1 MRFFRA
7 AIILTIISCSLHAQ
21 PLTESPEFIRWY
33 FNITEAK
40 LAARQ
45 ENKTV
50 VIYFSGSDWC
60 KPCIQLRE
68 KVINS
73 QPWIT
78 FADQQLIMVQADF
91 PRLKKNQTSKEQ
103 LKHNEALAEQYNK
116 QGEFP
121 LVVIIDE
128 SGQAIGRINY
138 HEQTP
143 DEFITQVKVFVK

>member
-7 AIILTIISCSLHAQ
+7 AIILTIISYSLCAQ
-21 PLTESPEFIRWY
+21 PSAKSAEFIHWY
-33 FNITEAK
+33 FNLDEAQ

-68 KVINS
+68 KIINS

-91 PRLKKNQTSKEQ
+91 PRLKKNQTSREQ
-103 LKHNEALAEQYNK
+103 LKRNEALAEQYNK

-121 LVVIIDE
+121 LVVIVDG
-128 SGQAIGRINY
+128 SGHAIGKINY
-138 HEQTP
+138 HEETP
-143 DEFITQVKVFVK
+143 DEFIKQVKAFVK

>member
-1 MRFFRA
+1 MRFFRVL
-7 AIILTIISCSLHAQ
+7 ILLTIISYSLHAQ
-21 PLTESPEFIRWY
+21 PSDKLPEFIHWY
-33 FNITEAK
+33 YNINEAQ
-40 LAARQ
+40 LAAKQ

-73 QPWIT
+73 QSWIT
-78 FADQQLIMVQADF
+78 FADERLIMVQADF

-121 LVVIIDE
+121 LVVIINE
-128 SGQAIGRINY
+128 SGRAIGKINY
-138 HEQTP
+138 HEETP
-143 DEFITQVKVFVK
+143 DEFIEQVKTFVK

>member
-1 MRFFRA
+1 MRFFGA
-7 AIILTIISCSLHAQ
+7 AILLTIISYSLHAQ
-21 PLTESPEFIRWY
+21 PLAKSAEFIHWY
-33 FNITEAK
+33 FNISEAQ

-68 KVINS
+68 KIINS
-73 QPWIT
+73 QSWIT

-121 LVVIIDE
+121 LVVIIDG
-128 SGQAIGRINY
+128 SGQAIGKINY

-143 DEFITQVKVFVK
+143 DEFIEQMKAFVK